1 MVLSQTILDFDEVI
15 FQLVQM
21 VSYTN
26 MYTFRLNRLLF
37 SLVGYTMLDVNL
49 NILKFSL
56 SDLRTKQ
63 IANNIYKYF
72 LHA

>member
-1 MVLSQTILDFDEVI
+1 MVLTQTIMDFDDVI

-37 SLVGYTMLDVNL
+37 CLADYTMLDVNL

-56 SDLRTKQ
+56 SDLRNKQ
-63 IANNIYKYF
+63 IANNIYKYV